1 MRKLV
6 AAIIGALAILPLAAE
21 VKLADGGKTA
31 YTIVISD
38 DANKMEQAAA
48 GDLALYLKKV
58 TGAEFRVADAAPSPR
73 LVIGKRAPSD
83 KRPLRRRERRVVSEN
98 GDIYFYGDG
107 HNGNAFAVYDFLDD
121 IIGCR
126 WFSLWGDEYV
136 PNKPKLTL
144 ADLNYSRIPSFDA
157 YEAGS
162 YVSILMKH
170 PGVRAFM
177 RRNRIY
183 FQISKA
189 GRPDVSAYGLLDY
202 GHHGLAA
209 YLPPGG
215 LKVGEYK
222 HNCRGPLP
230 YFAGREYF
238 KTNPEYFSLINGKR
252 VPYKHFCFSNSG
264 FRREIAKNIRI
275 LLNDR
280 YRAGSYP
287 MIDLSSSDTGGPFCQ
302 CRECRALEKKYG
314 TPGGAYFDWI
324 NEIATELKKD
334 YPELV
339 IRAFAYKKEMS
350 EIPPAGLHFP
360 DNVMINYAPL
370 YNDYAQPL
378 EAPSNASFYKTIT
391 SWSEHCSQMSYWIYP
406 NPYALS
412 SYGAPLLAGVRRNV
426 MNLRLAHKLN
436 VRLITAQFGAAYH
449 TAIGFTEL
457 LLYLHARLCNDITR
471 DADQLVREFC
481 SNYYGAAAPLM
492 LEYIADLERLT
503 KAETH
508 YVWCT
513 PDQRILTY
521 LTPEN
526 LRRWQKL
533 FDKMEALTR
542 NDPRRNLNVRRAR
555 LNLDTTMIL
564 RYPALKRSNPARADA
579 EIDAAYKRHI
589 ATTYDD
595 YIDMFSAIGKTE
607 RDWRQIRPSWRR
619 LLAGVDVFYAEA
631 KGGKPLPA
639 DFKPKGEAVFSIH
652 PDRCM
657 SWPERDANGAFGL
670 GIPVSEKS
678 AVVLE
683 HRDND
688 CERIVLRRPFISKK
702 QLAALGSEYELV
714 YIGRGTLSY
723 DALVKVMRAKPH
735 RIDFFLGHLF
745 DPEDPR
751 RNFDFYL
758 SVRRGEKGDLL
769 IDRLVAVKL
778 PKKSGKS
785 GRRSSRRK

>member
-21 VKLADGGKTA
+21 VKLADGCKTA
-31 YTIVISD
+31 YTIVISK
-38 DANKMEQAAA
+38 DAKKLEQEAAR
-48 GDLALYLKKV
+48 DLALYLRKV
-58 TGAEFRVADAAPSPR
+58 TGAEFRIADAAPAPR

-83 KRPLRRRERRVVSEN
+83 QRPLKKRERRVVSEN
-98 GDIYFYGDG
+98 GDIYFYGAG
-107 HNGNAFAVYDFLDD
+107 HHGNAFAVYDFLDD
-121 IIGCR
+121 VIGCR

-144 ADLNYSRIPSFDA
+144 ADLNRSRIPSFDA

-177 RRNRIY
+177 RRNRIF

-189 GRPDVSAYGLLDY
+189 GQPDVSAYDLLDY

-209 YLPPGG
+209 YLPAGG

-230 YFAGREYF
+230 YFADREYF

-264 FRREIAKNIRI
+264 FRREIAKNIRT
-275 LLNDR
+275 LLEDR
-280 YRAGSYP
+280 YRKGSYP
-287 MIDLSSSDTGGPFCQ
+287 MIDLSSSDTGGPFCK
-302 CRECRALEKKYG
+302 CRECEALNRKYG

-324 NEIATELKKD
+324 NEIASELEKD

-339 IRAFAYKKEMS
+339 IRVFAYKKEMS
-350 EIPPAGLHFP
+350 EIPPAGLKLP

-378 EAPSNASFYKTIT
+378 EAPSNAAFYKTIT
-391 SWSEHCSQMSYWIYP
+391 GWSEHCSQMAYWIYP

-412 SYGAPLLAGVRRNV
+412 SYGSPLLAGVRRNV

-449 TAIGFTEL
+449 TCIGFTEL
-457 LLYLHARLCNDITR
+457 LLYIHARLCNDITR
-471 DADQLVREFC
+471 DADQVVREFC
-481 SNYYGAAAPLM
+481 AGYYGAAAPLM
-492 LEYIADLERLT
+492 LEYISDLERLT
-503 KAETH
+503 KAEKH

-533 FDKMEALTR
+533 FDRMEKLTE

-555 LNLDTTMIL
+555 LNLDSTMIL
-564 RYPALKRSNPARADA
+564 RYPALKKSDPARADA

-589 ATTYDD
+589 ATSHDD
-595 YIDMFSAIGKTE
+595 YIDMFAPIGKTE
-607 RDWRQIRPSWRR
+607 EDWRNIRPSWRR
-619 LLAGVDVFYAEA
+619 LLGGVDVFYAEA

-639 DFKPKGEAVFSIH
+639 NFKPKGEAVFGIH
-652 PDRCM
+652 PDRCQ
-657 SWPERDANGAFGL
+657 SRPERDAKGAFGL
-670 GIPVSEKS
+670 GIPVYENS

-688 CERIVLRRPFISKK
+688 CERIVLRRPFISEE

-714 YIGRGTLSY
+714 YIGRGVLSY
-723 DALVKVMRAKPH
+723 DALIKVMRAKPS

-745 DPEDPR
+745 DPEEPR
-751 RNFDFYL
+751 RKFDFYL
-758 SVRRGEKGDLL
+758 SVRKGENGDLL

-778 PKKSGKS
+778 PKRSGKS
-785 GRRSSRRK
+785 GKRNHRRK

>member
-1 MRKLV
+1 MRKLIV
-6 AAIIGALAILPLAAE
+6 SILGALAILPLAAE
-21 VKLADGGKTA
+21 VKLAEGGRTA
-31 YTIVISD
+31 YTIVLQK
-38 DANKMEQAAA
+38 DANKLELEAAR
-48 GDLALYLKKV
+48 DLALYLKKI
-58 TGAEFRVADAAPSPR
+58 TGAEFRIADTATSPR
-73 LVIGKRAPSD
+73 LVIGRRAPSD
-83 KRPLRRRERRVVSEN
+83 KRPLKRRERRVVSEN
-98 GDIYFYGDG
+98 GDIYFYGAG
-107 HNGNAFAVYDFLDD
+107 YHGNAFAVYDFLGDV
-121 IIGCR
+121 IGCR

-136 PNKPKLTL
+136 PSKPTL
-144 ADLNYSRIPSFDA
+144 ELPDLNFSRIPSFDA

-170 PGVRAFM
+170 PGILAFM
-177 RRNRIY
+177 RRNRIF

-189 GRPDVSAYGLLDY
+189 GCPDVSAYDLLDY

-215 LKVGEYK
+215 IKVGEYK

-238 KTNPEYFSLINGKR
+238 KTNPEYFSLINGRR
-252 VPYKHFCFSNSG
+252 VPYKHFCFSNPG
-264 FRREIAKNIRI
+264 FRKEIARNIRT
-275 LLNDR
+275 LLKDR
-280 YRAGSYP
+280 YREGFYP
-287 MIDLSSSDTGGPFCQ
+287 MIDLSGSDTGGPFCQ
-302 CRECRALEKKYG
+302 CRECKALNKKYAS
-314 TPGGAYFDWI
+314 PGGAYFDWI
-324 NEIATELKKD
+324 NEIATELEKD

-339 IRAFAYKKEMS
+339 IRVFAYKKVMS
-350 EIPPAGLHFP
+350 EIPPAGLKLP

-391 SWSEHCSQMSYWIYP
+391 DWSDHCSQMAYWIYP

-412 SYGAPLLAGVRRNV
+412 SYGFPLLAGVRRNV
-426 MNLRLAHKLN
+426 SNLRLAHKLN
-436 VRLITAQFGAAYH
+436 VRLVTAQFGAAYH
-449 TAIGFTEL
+449 TCIGLTEL
-457 LLYLHARLCNDITR
+457 LLYLHARLCNDITL

-481 SNYYGAAAPLM
+481 ANYYGAAAPLM
-492 LEYIADLERLT
+492 LKYIYDLERLT
-503 KAETH
+503 KTEKH

-521 LTPEN
+521 VTPEN

-533 FDKMEALTR
+533 FDKMEALTA

-555 LNLDTTMIL
+555 LNLDSTTIQC
-564 RYPALKRSNPARADA
+564 YPELKKSDPSRADA
-579 EIDAAYKRHI
+579 EIDAAYKRHV
-589 ATTYDD
+589 ATTRDD
-595 YIDMFSAIGKTE
+595 YIDMFAAIGKTE
-607 RDWRQIRPSWRR
+607 QDWREIRPAWRR
-619 LLAGVDVFYAEA
+619 LLGGVDVFYAEA

-657 SWPERDANGAFGL
+657 SWPERDAKGAFNL
-670 GIPVSEKS
+670 GIPVYENS
-678 AVVLE
+678 AVLLE

-688 CERIVLRRPFISKK
+688 CERIVLRRPFIGKE

-714 YIGRGTLSY
+714 YIGRGALSY

-751 RNFDFYL
+751 RKFDFYL
-758 SVRRGEKGDLL
+758 SVRRGENGDLL

-778 PKKSGKS
+778 PKRNVKGGSKK
-785 GRRSSRRK
+785 SRRK